1 MEVEQAADTPEE
13 APEETMSLSDI
24 MSQTFTDGD
33 SAAPPQVPQFC
44 AAHICIE
51 FEDQLMPTEDKDE
64 MEEMVSGV
72 EGIYLREPSEEEAQE
87 RESQQEEPQVTPEG
101 EWTSEALEG
110 LSQYV
115 QHDNAVQTWTNYFDV
130 IGGPTS
136 KVTTKQIKNLRE

>member
-1 MEVEQAADTPEE
+1 
-13 APEETMSLSDI
+13 
-24 MSQTFTDGD
+24 
-33 SAAPPQVPQFC
+33 
-44 AAHICIE
+44 
-51 FEDQLMPTEDKDE
+51 MPTEDKDE

-136 KVTTKQIKNLRE
+136 LDVSEENTHEDTTSQVSVPNTLV